1 MNFLS
6 DYNKSKFESLLI
18 MENEMLRQYESNL
31 NKSKSLLIDSNRRF
45 KEETA
50 RIILENET
58 LLNERMKL
66 YKKKMGLKSVEVLDR
81 ILLADDYETLG
92 VELEQ
97 YRKDVLDEFS
107 QKYRD
112 KLDIYLQKNEK
123 KVGDFYNHTEKKL
136 ESIIL
141 GKMSKIKSM
150 ESQYIS
156 NIKKMYKETMD
167 ELHCYKEEG
176 FDVIVVEKK
185 CLRNHDTD
193 RKVESM
199 KEDVETNM
207 EMIKHYARIS
217 TDKFENIQEKMTDLT
232 VVVRESIRETSEK
245 TRNLD
250 LKIEGF
256 KEKIAKGEVLKCT
269 QDNANLG
276 CLNSNYNPL
285 PCTTIDLRTN
295 STTNQIKP
303 ISGFN
308 IGKHSDV
315 KDYGAM
321 IRTRILENQT
331 KLELR
336 GFHDSK
342 PINNPETQVAEI
354 SNTKTTISEVK
365 TILPNYPILIGI
377 DKEYAEFY
385 ETKTIARNYGKTY
398 RNIRGYIKGKIM
410 KNNHK
415 SAEPLKTLFEYTH
428 KSKQWVEKMKEIL
441 EEKLQIE
448 LPEIILNENEHETE
462 SLGVGYFYDENVDN
476 EFGIPFDSEGEEIVS
491 D

>member
-112 KLDIYLQKNEK
+112 KLDIYLQQNEK

-176 FDVIVVEKK
+176 FDV
-185 CLRNHDTD
+185 
-193 RKVESM
+193 
-199 KEDVETNM
+199 
-207 EMIKHYARIS
+207 
-217 TDKFENIQEKMTDLT
+217 
-232 VVVRESIRETSEK
+232 
-245 TRNLD
+245 
-250 LKIEGF
+250 
-256 KEKIAKGEVLKCT
+256 
-269 QDNANLG
+269 
-276 CLNSNYNPL
+276 
-285 PCTTIDLRTN
+285 
-295 STTNQIKP
+295 
-303 ISGFN
+303 
-308 IGKHSDV
+308 
-315 KDYGAM
+315 
-321 IRTRILENQT
+321 
-331 KLELR
+331 
-336 GFHDSK
+336 
-342 PINNPETQVAEI
+342 
-354 SNTKTTISEVK
+354 
-365 TILPNYPILIGI
+365 
-377 DKEYAEFY
+377 
-385 ETKTIARNYGKTY
+385 
-398 RNIRGYIKGKIM
+398 
-410 KNNHK
+410 
-415 SAEPLKTLFEYTH
+415 
-428 KSKQWVEKMKEIL
+428 
-441 EEKLQIE
+441 
-448 LPEIILNENEHETE
+448 
-462 SLGVGYFYDENVDN
+462 
-476 EFGIPFDSEGEEIVS
+476 
-491 D
+491 